1 MTVVQLETVHGKRT
15 HGRLYREGDGWV
27 ISSIPPHIAIR
38 FKQLFPR
45 IPKAQSEHY
54 RVHGGD
60 DVAEDLLWFMVRYP
74 LEVSPETMADLRN
87 RRSRL
92 DSVRAEADTI
102 SMPGWRP
109 DKPANFRDG
118 TAPYL
123 YQAQAA
129 ALTRKLGR
137 LLLMDD
143 VGLGKTVSAL
153 ATIVEAPKP
162 CAVVAQAHLSEQWAA
177 FVEEFTTLK
186 AHIIK
191 GTRPYRLPEADVYIF
206 RYSNIG
212 GWADVGGK
220 GTFPTVVLDEM
231 QELRTGQYT
240 NKGMASAAFCRH
252 AQVRMGLTATPI
264 YNYGAEIW
272 NIVRFLDET
281 ALGNWDDFVR
291 EWCTNGG
298 SHSIVSDPVALG
310 TYLRDLN
317 LALRRTEADV
327 GGEMPPVNTLP
338 IVIAWDE
345 DIAEADEAEAR
356 KLALAVVHGSFTE
369 SGRAAR
375 ELDMLLRRLTGVVKA
390 VPVATYV
397 RMLIEAGE
405 PVLLVGWHRDV
416 YDIWLDK
423 LSDLNPVMYTGTE
436 SPAAKRRTKE
446 AFCSGETDLMII
458 SLRSGIGLD
467 GLQHRCHTVVFGELD
482 WSPQVH
488 RQVIGRLRR
497 PGQKNQVDAVYCHT
511 NGGSDPLVIE
521 MLGLKASQAKG
532 IVDPLSGVDQVYSD
546 DSRLKR
552 LAKDFLERGRH
563 G

>member
-1 MTVVQLETVHGKRT
+1 
-15 HGRLYREGDGWV
+15 
-27 ISSIPPHIAIR
+27 
-38 FKQLFPR
+38 
-45 IPKAQSEHY
+45 
-54 RVHGGD
+54 
-60 DVAEDLLWFMVRYP
+60 
-74 LEVSPETMADLRN
+74 
-87 RRSRL
+87 
-92 DSVRAEADTI
+92 
-102 SMPGWRP
+102 
-109 DKPANFRDG
+109 
-118 TAPYL
+118 
-123 YQAQAA
+123 
-129 ALTRKLGR
+129 
-137 LLLMDD
+137 
-143 VGLGKTVSAL
+143 
-153 ATIVEAPKP
+153 
-162 CAVVAQAHLSEQWAA
+162 
-177 FVEEFTTLK
+177 
-186 AHIIK
+186 
-191 GTRPYRLPEADVYIF
+191 
-206 RYSNIG
+206 
-212 GWADVGGK
+212 
-220 GTFPTVVLDEM
+220 
-231 QELRTGQYT
+231 
-240 NKGMASAAFCRH
+240 
-252 AQVRMGLTATPI
+252 
-264 YNYGAEIW
+264 
-272 NIVRFLDET
+272 
-281 ALGNWDDFVR
+281 
-291 EWCTNGG
+291 
-298 SHSIVSDPVALG
+298 
-310 TYLRDLN
+310 
-317 LALRRTEADV
+317 
-327 GGEMPPVNTLP
+327 
-338 IVIAWDE
+338 
-345 DIAEADEAEAR
+345 
-356 KLALAVVHGSFTE
+356 
-369 SGRAAR
+369 
-375 ELDMLLRRLTGVVKA
+375 MLLRRLTGVVKA